1 MKLVYIPDYRLASW
15 LHEQK
20 ARTLAW
26 ALKNG
31 DEILGQNPDGT
42 QKRLISDQALQDTI
56 QVVLAEPQHLK
67 EIDRLQKAHA
77 GAVAEA
83 RRWKDRATSSKRP

>member
-1 MKLVYIPDYRLASW
+1 MKIVYIPDYRRTSW
-15 LHEQK
+15 LYEQK

-31 DEILGQNPDGT
+31 DEVLGKNPDGT
-42 QKRLISDQALQDTI
+42 QKRLISDHALQDAI

-83 RRWKDRATSSKRP
+83 RRWKAIADGGKG